1 MTSYNSTM
9 LAGRDGACALVTEGE
24 RGPLSDEQTTQH
36 AAAVALQP
44 SSFNLNDVCV
54 FIVQIEI
61 AGDVVAEG
69 SRVAVQ

>member
-1 MTSYNSTM
+1 M
-9 LAGRDGACALVTEGE
+9 
-24 RGPLSDEQTTQH
+24 SDEQTTQH